1 MLLAIQLALLAV
13 GIIVVIRG
21 KMSGTRGGEVTGL
34 RARLAGFALASM
46 AGWSTATGFTVHSA
60 PEGVQRLSVMGLQAV
75 WLLAAM
81 MLASLIAGS
90 GAPARATRRPVVA

>member
-13 GIIVVIRG
+13 GVIVVIRG

-34 RARLAGFALASM
+34 RARLAGLALASM
-46 AGWSTATGFTVHSA
+46 AGWSTTTGLTLNST

-90 GAPARATRRPVVA
+90 GAPARAPRRHAMA